1 MLDPPARIDRAVKTA
16 KHLRL
21 LLAQVGLETLRAKQ
35 SRGCI
40 THHLDSWHAATLL
53 EAVMQPLHRVISS
66 LLGDDLPRGGQ
77 LLLDGV
83 TQDRI
88 LGLIWQFHLP
98 GGIETAPRRVDLL
111 ETDVQCLLGSGTAIV
126 STGRVV
132 LSHSH
137 TEAWAAHPERFNV
150 LGAGDFR
157 QQLETVFHHNRRVPP
172 LEVGATHFNILRLIA
187 LDQFRRRHLP
197 KAKNRHRDPLI
208 QAHIFATALS
218 IRLLPELCIQ
228 RHKLA

>member
-53 EAVMQPLHRVISS
+53 EAVMHRVISS

-88 LGLIWQFHLP
+88 LGLI
-98 GGIETAPRRVDLL
+98 
-111 ETDVQCLLGSGTAIV
+111 
-126 STGRVV
+126 
-132 LSHSH
+132 
-137 TEAWAAHPERFNV
+137 
-150 LGAGDFR
+150 
-157 QQLETVFHHNRRVPP
+157 
-172 LEVGATHFNILRLIA
+172 
-187 LDQFRRRHLP
+187 
-197 KAKNRHRDPLI
+197 
-208 QAHIFATALS
+208 
-218 IRLLPELCIQ
+218 
-228 RHKLA
+228 